1 MSRPSVGPALTSLKA
16 SLRGSLPQG
25 QWSGTPVPRET
36 PSVRHARLSP
46 EAKPDGLHF
55 CSAKQARVSGLFRS
69 ACARTLVAVW
79 TQGQS
84 EFVRSEK
91 PRATGAAARS
101 PRRASA
107 MCACWSRAV
116 LSTTE
121 PLTTAPAAT
130 ERLADR
136 SRHALPA
143 PQRRCS
149 WRSVAHPLGNA
160 AVGRSRRADGR
171 LASVRASRACRVA
184 LTRATSIRASRR
196 RSATRLGQ
204 RGSRVT
210 WGGAL
215 AFMRKGSR
223 GARSAG
229 AFRSALELAPT
240 TAASDLARRCL
251 RRAGLRPRRRG
262 SAAA

>member
-1 MSRPSVGPALTSLKA
+1 VRIRQRHSRVRNPGPQPKRREIHPTGRLWREKA
-16 SLRGSLPQG
+16 PRGTCGRGGAPLPTVRR
-25 QWSGTPVPRET
+25 SHDPRIAN
-36 PSVRHARLSP
+36 P
-46 EAKPDGLHF
+46 
-55 CSAKQARVSGLFRS
+55 
-69 ACARTLVAVW
+69 
-79 TQGQS
+79 
-84 EFVRSEK
+84 
-91 PRATGAAARS
+91 S